1 MSRVIARVAVAVMLV
16 VAVAGAGEAKK
27 PVPAKPAPTTHKV
40 RQAPFKIEVK
50 LKGTFEATRTA
61 EVSLVPK
68 AWTVLKV
75 AKAVEPGTRVKKG
88 DPVVW
93 FDLEKIDEAI
103 RKAEL
108 DDEIGALTSQQAEEA
123 YKAAQ
128 KLVPLD
134 LAAAERA
141 HERFDVDFKHYT
153 DFALPYSKKTAK
165 YSIDA
170 SEFSLE
176 YVREELEQ
184 LEKMYKEDDLTEES
198 EEIIL
203 KRAKRAVIRA
213 ELNIEGARDRFAR
226 TMKHTIPRND
236 VDQKDKATRHAI
248 DYARSKITLPLQ
260 IKQKRLEFEKAKR
273 ARQVAIEKLAKL
285 KADREAMTAKATTD
299 GIVYYGQ
306 CTRGQWNSSSVA
318 SSLRKGATMKPNVV
332 FATIVQPRP
341 LLVRTDVPEK
351 ELHQLKPGLA
361 AEAVPAGFPEVKLA
375 AKLESVSLVPLKAGT
390 FDGKLSVAANRA
402 ASAVMP
408 GMTCSLT
415 FKVYEN
421 AKALAVPAG
430 AVFPDGADKAKRV
443 VYVVGKDGKPV
454 KRSVKVGR
462 KSGKQVEILE
472 GLKAGET
479 VSLKKPA
486 AAK

>member
-1 MSRVIARVAVAVMLV
+1 MSRVIARVAAVV
-16 VAVAGAGEAKK
+16 VLAAAVAGAGEAKK
-27 PVPAKPAPTTHKV
+27 PEPAKPAPTAHKV

-50 LKGTFEATRTA
+50 LNGTLEAARTV
-61 EVSLVPK
+61 ELSLAPK
-68 AWTVLKV
+68 AWSVLQV

-88 DPVVW
+88 EPVVW
-93 FDLEKIDEAI
+93 FDLEKIDEAV

-108 DDEIGALTSQQAEEA
+108 DEEIGALAFQQAEEG
-123 YKAAQ
+123 YRAAQ

-134 LAAAERA
+134 LAAAERT

-153 DFALPYSKKTAK
+153 DFELPYSKKTAK
-165 YSIDA
+165 YAIDA
-170 SEFSLE
+170 AEFSLE
-176 YVREELEQ
+176 YAREELEQ

-203 KRAKRAVIRA
+203 KRARRAVIRA
-213 ELNIEGARDRFAR
+213 ELNVEGARDRFDR

-236 VDQKDKATRHAI
+236 VDMKDKATRHAI
-248 DYARSKITLPLQ
+248 DYARSEIALPLQ
-260 IKQKRLEFEKAKR
+260 VKQKRLEFEKAKR
-273 ARQVAIEKLAKL
+273 ARQEAVEKLAKL
-285 KADREAMTAKATTD
+285 KGDREAMTVKAPTD

-306 CTRGQWNSSSVA
+306 CTRGQWNSATVA
-318 SSLRKGATMKPNVV
+318 PLLRTGAGMKPNVV

-341 LLVRTDVPEK
+341 LFVRIDVPET

-361 AEAVPAGFPEVKLA
+361 ADAIPAGFPEVKLA

-390 FDGKLSVAANRA
+390 FDGKLSVSASRA

-415 FKVYEN
+415 IKVYEN

-430 AVFPDGADKAKRV
+430 AVFPDAADKAKRV
-443 VYVVGKDGKPV
+443 VYVVGKDGKPA
-454 KRSVKVGR
+454 KRAVKVGR
-462 KSGKQVEILE
+462 KSGNQVEILD
-472 GLKAGET
+472 GLKAGES
-479 VSLKKPA
+479 VSLTKPA
-486 AAK
+486 ATK